1 MNLPIRIY
9 VGEVW
14 GDLFIL
20 IGRIMRRGDLL
31 GQACQD
37 ACLVARPP
45 HRAHQGV
52 V

>member
-20 IGRIMRRGDLL
+20 KQAYENTPAAERPGCCPLPEVYADLTETE
-31 GQACQD
+31 
-37 ACLVARPP
+37 R
-45 HRAHQGV
+45 
-52 V
+52 